1 MVHLKKLLF
10 IMNPYAGT
18 RKANKYL
25 ADILTV
31 FNRADYTVTVH
42 MTAGPGECENA
53 TIRLAKAH
61 DLVVCAGGDGTFS
74 EMVNGLMHLGL
85 DIPVGYIP
93 CGSTNDFA
101 NTLHLSKDPLQAA
114 KDIVAGE
121 PIRYDVGQFGSR
133 YFTYVASFG
142 AFTRTSYATP
152 QNVKNA
158 LGHAAYLLSGI
169 QELSQLHKEH
179 IRIETEDQVIEDDF
193 LFGAICN
200 STSVGGV
207 LTLDPKQ
214 VDMSDGKFELL
225 LVRAPKDILEISECL
240 TALQTKKYNCA
251 MVTFLSTSQLQ
262 ITADPLM
269 SWTLDG
275 ERGDGAETITIKNL
289 QHAIRVM
296 TRSNDVQHDSMLH
309 YPGRSGLDA
318 PSDEKE
324 E

>member
-1 MVHLKKLLF
+1 MLF

-25 ADILTV
+25 ADILSV
-31 FNRADYTVTVH
+31 FNRAGFTVTVH
-42 MTAGPGECENA
+42 MTAGPGDCESA
-53 TIRLAKAH
+53 TLRLAEGCN
-61 DLVVCAGGDGTFS
+61 LLVCAGGDGTFS
-74 EMVNGLMHLGL
+74 EMVNGLITLGL

-114 KDIVAGE
+114 KDITEGE
-121 PIRYDVGQFGSR
+121 PVAYDVGQFGSR

-152 QNVKNA
+152 QNVKNT
-158 LGHAAYLLSGI
+158 LGHAAYLLNGI

-179 IRIETEDQVIEDDF
+179 LRIETEDQIIEDDF

-200 STSVGGV
+200 STSVGGI

-225 LVRAPKDILEISECL
+225 LVRAPKDILEISECIS
-240 TALQTKKYNCA
+240 ALQSKKYNCA
-251 MVTFLSTSQLQ
+251 MVTFLSTSRLRIWANPQ
-262 ITADPLM
+262 M

-275 ERGDGAETITIKNL
+275 ERGDGAEEIAVNNL
-289 QHAIRVM
+289 HNAIRVM
-296 TRSNDVQHDSMLH
+296 TRSNDVQHDLMLH
-309 YPGRSGLDA
+309 HPGRPGLDA
-318 PSDEKE
+318 PPDEKE

>member
-1 MVHLKKLLF
+1 MLF
-10 IMNPYAGT
+10 IMNPYAGM
-18 RKANKYL
+18 RKANKHL
-25 ADILTV
+25 ADILSI
-31 FNRADYTVTVH
+31 FNRAGFTVTVH
-42 MTAGPGECENA
+42 MTAGPGDCENA
-53 TIRLAKAH
+53 TIQSGPDA

-101 NTLHLSKDPLQAA
+101 NTLHLSKDVLQAA
-114 KDIVAGE
+114 RDIAEGQ
-121 PIRYDVGQFGSR
+121 PICYDIGQFGHR

-142 AFTRTSYATP
+142 AFTRASYATP

-169 QELSQLHKEH
+169 QELSQLHKERV
-179 IRIETEDQVIEDDF
+179 RIETEDQIFDDDF
-193 LFGAICN
+193 LFGAVCN
-200 STSVGGV
+200 STSVAGI

-214 VDMSDGKFELL
+214 VDMADGKFELI
-225 LVRAPKDILEISECL
+225 LVRAPRDILEISECIS
-240 TALQTKKYNCA
+240 ALQSKKYNCA
-251 MVTFLSTSQLQ
+251 MVTFLSTSRLKV
-262 ITADPLM
+262 TADPQM

-275 ERGDGAETITIKNL
+275 ERSEGASEITITNL

-296 TRSNDVQHDSMLH
+296 TRSNDVQHDPMLYH
-309 YPGRSGLDA
+309 PGRPGLDA
-318 PSDEKE
+318 PPDEKE